1 MTRQPLL
8 GVLIAGAHLETIPV
22 WLYLCS
28 STKNWMTENL
38 NKNIAKCNTMK
49 SNSKYISVNPYLF
62 FQTYLTYLTFRH
74 ILPIFRD
81 SKVIRHLTYKWP
93 CEACLLV
100 IPWKIKQKMFGVYSK
115 CWTIWYLFT
124 GTVNMRSK
132 EMSVRVK
139 EAIIKLKKPSS
150 MAKSATWSQPNRACF
165 SVTEDKIERPTK
177 KQKMKEAVVK
187 TQ

>member
-1 MTRQPLL
+1 MLFHEKLSRKC
-8 GVLIAGAHLETIPV
+8 LECIP
-22 WLYLCS
+22 
-28 STKNWMTENL
+28 
-38 NKNIAKCNTMK
+38 
-49 SNSKYISVNPYLF
+49 SVEL
-62 FQTYLTYLTFRH
+62 
-74 ILPIFRD
+74 
-81 SKVIRHLTYKWP
+81 
-93 CEACLLV
+93 
-100 IPWKIKQKMFGVYSK
+100 
-115 CWTIWYLFT
+115 